1 MAEEEDNMDEIL
13 SSAMSGVAAFSSK
26 DEYDTKEEERE
37 AEVEMEGT
45 GNIGA
50 YAMVEGDGGSGRSH
64 DDEVKEAIAAEDA
77 LVAAGHITVRDWLD
91 EKYSARSDAFLRN
104 QIRRLH
110 ADLDGNTYLRP
121 AWKKNRHILTPD
133 IDTQSFTGDM
143 MMSNLYMTTR
153 IPANWNDP
161 ELEEMSQT
169 YLECGTMAW
178 PGEEETDYNV
188 VTPVWEYLQVP
199 FAPKVVLKAMEEL
212 AIERGVTFEDLSHEL
227 GVVVSDIEKFD
238 AGLRLSTT
246 PAGSATGS
254 GSFVELD
261 DGGIVR
267 WSTEPDSSDNDGNS
281 NVSPESSDDNKNSLD
296 IDKFFSQLS
305 DSGTNDDYDNEEDE
319 VPREITSPLEP
330 TETNLQLISKSKF
343 VTPSEWV
350 DDNPEFAN
358 HVDFEHWSR
367 HLTELPHKDD
377 DDVNIT
383 PKEWYEADDSVWID
397 DIAVAHSVK
406 HLIDATDDTLTDH
419 VGIAEAIDDLKMWRR
434 AIAFKFSGGVEGDQE
449 EIEAIPAYLTP
460 DKEDGVEYSDDLI
473 EMKGRVTLAARVPRP
488 LSSSPMTNSITMMNS
503 LQ

>member
-1 MAEEEDNMDEIL
+1 MMED
-13 SSAMSGVAAFSSK
+13 
-26 DEYDTKEEERE
+26 
-37 AEVEMEGT
+37 
-45 GNIGA
+45 
-50 YAMVEGDGGSGRSH
+50 
-64 DDEVKEAIAAEDA
+64 
-77 LVAAGHITVRDWLD
+77 
-91 EKYSARSDAFLRN
+91 
-104 QIRRLH
+104 
-110 ADLDGNTYLRP
+110 
-121 AWKKNRHILTPD
+121 
-133 IDTQSFTGDM
+133 
-143 MMSNLYMTTR
+143 
-153 IPANWNDP
+153 
-161 ELEEMSQT
+161 
-169 YLECGTMAW
+169 
-178 PGEEETDYNV
+178 
-188 VTPVWEYLQVP
+188 
-199 FAPKVVLKAMEEL
+199 
-212 AIERGVTFEDLSHEL
+212 
-227 GVVVSDIEKFD
+227 
-238 AGLRLSTT
+238 
-246 PAGSATGS
+246 
-254 GSFVELD
+254 
-261 DGGIVR
+261 
-267 WSTEPDSSDNDGNS
+267 S

-367 HLTELPHKDD
+367 HLTELPRKDD

-473 EMKGRVTLAARVPRP
+473 EMKGRVTLAARVPPPSELFADDKFDHNDEFTTINKIGTVREQYDWAVGSRDP
-488 LSSSPMTNSITMMNS
+488 DDLVIDESILSKIGPVMLYANHAAELLSTRNNILVFDYKGQMRHIVGMRAAMMKICREVCPEITDIRLETERDS
-503 LQ
+503 DKFDGSFPSTY